1 MRNLKKSFSLLLRGS
16 LLSASLAWFGPAA
29 LQADEL
35 KDCLIVHMQNGN
47 KVSYV
52 LEDTPVVTFEGDK
65 LHVQAAAVSDDH
77 ILADVARFTFDKA
90 SGLGE
95 IAAGDCRI
103 TVRNDL
109 VVLEVLTPGSSA
121 IIADMQGR
129 LVASARI
136 DDAGATSFSVAEFP
150 AGVYVVSTTDG
161 KTFKLYKK

>member
-77 ILADVARFTFDKA
+77 ILADV
-90 SGLGE
+90 SGGF
-95 IAAGDCRI
+95 R
-103 TVRNDL
+103 TH
-109 VVLEVLTPGSSA
+109 
-121 IIADMQGR
+121 
-129 LVASARI
+129 
-136 DDAGATSFSVAEFP
+136 
-150 AGVYVVSTTDG
+150 
-161 KTFKLYKK
+161 

>member
-1 MRNLKKSFSLLLRGS
+1 MRTFKKSFSLLLRGS
-16 LLSASLAWFGPAA
+16 LLAASLAWLGTPAV
-29 LQADEL
+29 QADEL
-35 KDCLIVHMQNGN
+35 KDCLIVHLQSGS

-77 ILADVARFTFDKA
+77 KLADVARFTFDKA

-95 IAAGDCRI
+95 IAAGDWRI
-103 TVRNDL
+103 TVKDNL
-109 VVLEVLTPGSSA
+109 VVLEGFTPGSSA
-121 IIADMQGR
+121 GIADMQGR
-129 LVASARI
+129 VVASARI
-136 DDAGATSFSVAEFP
+136 GDTGAASISVTDLP